1 MLYVKKDL
9 SAVTKAVFDQWESRK
24 GELNHNYL
32 YVANARVT
40 PLDIL
45 TSVKKGRPEPPAL
58 STAPLADD
66 ILQRRARMAYTF
78 SSQRLESR
86 IEISCSQCL

>member
-24 GELNHNYL
+24 NELNHSYL

-45 TSVKKGRPEPPAL
+45 ASVKKGRPIFPAL
-58 STAPLADD
+58 STASLVDD
-66 ILQRRARMAYTF
+66 ILQ
-78 SSQRLESR
+78 
-86 IEISCSQCL
+86 

>member
-1 MLYVKKDL
+1 MAPRTVAMLYVKKDL

-40 PLDIL
+40 PLEIL
-45 TSVKKGRPEPPAL
+45 ASVKKGRPAFHCF
-58 STAPLADD
+58 
-66 ILQRRARMAYTF
+66 IH
-78 SSQRLESR
+78 
-86 IEISCSQCL
+86 CSAC

>member
-24 GELNHNYL
+24 NELNHNYL

-45 TSVKKGRPEPPAL
+45 ASVKKGRRIFPAL
-58 STAPLADD
+58 STASLADN
-66 ILQRRARMAYTF
+66 ILQ
-78 SSQRLESR
+78 
-86 IEISCSQCL
+86 